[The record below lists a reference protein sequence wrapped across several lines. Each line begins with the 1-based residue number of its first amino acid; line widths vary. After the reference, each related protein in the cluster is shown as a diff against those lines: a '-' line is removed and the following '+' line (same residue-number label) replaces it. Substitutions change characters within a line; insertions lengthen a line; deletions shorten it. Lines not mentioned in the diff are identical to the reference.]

1 MARPKPLIL
10 IILDGW
16 GKLGKIFGIE
26 AAELQRVKDPQ
37 KSECL

>member
-16 GKLGKIFGIE
+16 GKLGKIFGAE
-26 AAELQRVKDPQ
+26 GAELQRIMIFRNP
-37 KSECL
+37 ERL